1 METRLGTSVDSE
13 QIMQDE
19 EDRKYILKIK
29 NGDEK
34 ALNKIM
40 DKYKNFVYAKAKT
53 FFLVG
58 AEREDI
64 IQEGMIGLFK
74 AIKGY
79 DVEKEVTF
87 SSFADLCIR
96 RQIITAIKASTRQKH
111 IPLNSYLSLNKSAF
125 DEDTDREVIEQL
137 DIDLVPDPLET
148 ITKKETYKN
157 IELKMTEILSDFEQ
171 QVFNEYLNGETYVE
185 IADKL
190 HTRAKAV
197 DNAIQ
202 RIKRK
207 VEKHIED
214 DEIGYGS

>member
-1 METRLGTSVDSE
+1 METKLDTSVDSE
-13 QIMQDE
+13 QIMQNE
-19 EDRKYILKIK
+19 EDKKYLLKIK
-29 NGDEK
+29 NGDEN

-58 AEREDI
+58 AEQEDI
-64 IQEGMIGLFK
+64 VQEGMIGLFK

-79 DVEKEVTF
+79 DTEKDVTF
-87 SSFADLCIR
+87 RSFADLCIR

-137 DIDLVPDPLET
+137 EIDMVPDPLET

-157 IELKMTEILSDFEQ
+157 IELKMSEILSDFEQ
-171 QVFNEYLNGETYVE
+171 QVFNEYLKYEVVNTVP
-185 IADKL
+185 
-190 HTRAKAV
+190 
-197 DNAIQ
+197 
-202 RIKRK
+202 
-207 VEKHIED
+207 
-214 DEIGYGS
+214 DEQKQGVLYIVTE